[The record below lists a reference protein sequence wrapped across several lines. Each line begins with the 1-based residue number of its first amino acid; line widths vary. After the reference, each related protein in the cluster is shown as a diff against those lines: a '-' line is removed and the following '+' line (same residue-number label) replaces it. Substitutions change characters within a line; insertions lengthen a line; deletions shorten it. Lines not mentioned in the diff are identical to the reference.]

1 MLEYL
6 KIENLALL
14 DAASLEFGGGFTAL
28 TGETGAGKS
37 VLLGALALLAGSR
50 AGREIVK
57 RGRESCS
64 VEALLSFKDAS
75 AVDEFLES
83 CGLPKCEENS
93 LVLKRQIGLQKSS
106 KCFVNNAL
114 ANASILR
121 ELGEFWVDFHGTNE
135 PQKLFSAKNQLALLD
150 AYANLDSAKVG
161 YFELY
166 ERYCQ
171 NLKKLEELK
180 SAKQMSADEIQ
191 FVKSQIGAID
201 ALNISEESI
210 AELESSFK
218 LIENA
223 RALVEKSLAI
233 NSAISGEGG
242 VLDSLTS
249 AVRMASEIAEAS
261 DGARELMSRLKN
273 LSIELDDVASEYSSL
288 ADTCSFSEREA
299 AEIREKM
306 DLWLS
311 LQRKYGRGV
320 EAVLEARGNMLE
332 RLELQGDVKSAIAS
346 AEREIADLQG
356 RMEPLKAEIFEL
368 RKRAAISLEKK
379 VISLLK
385 KLGFKKPAFKI
396 EISLEE
402 GFDKYCASACE
413 FMFSANPG
421 QPELPLAKVASSGEL
436 ARVMLSLKAIL
447 AEVDSTE
454 LLVFDEVDANVGGEI
469 GAELGRVLSSLSKEH
484 QVLCVTHLPQVAA
497 MANSHFLVKK
507 IQTNTDTS
515 VEISELDAK
524 GDSRVSELARMLGDR
539 NSASA
544 IAHAKELLKKS

>member
-14 DAASLEFGGGFTAL
+14 DSASLEFGRGFTAV

-57 RGRESCS
+57 RGRDACS
-64 VEALLSFKDAS
+64 VEALLSFEDSSK
-75 AVDEFLES
+75 VDEFLES

-93 LVLKRQIGLQKSS
+93 LLLKRQIGVQKTS

-114 ANASILR
+114 ASASILR
-121 ELGEFWVDFHGTNE
+121 QLGELWVDFHGTNE
-135 PQKLFSAKNQLALLD
+135 PQKLFSAKNQLAMLD
-150 AYANLDSAKVG
+150 AYAKLDSVKAK

-166 ERYCQ
+166 GAYCQ
-171 NLKKLEELK
+171 NLKRLEELK
-180 SAKQMSADEIQ
+180 SAKQMSPDEIQ
-191 FVKSQIGAID
+191 FVKTQVGAID
-201 ALNISEESI
+201 ALNPTEESV

-223 RALVEKSLAI
+223 RSLVEKSLAI

-242 VLDSLTS
+242 LQDTLTS
-249 AVRMASEIAEAS
+249 IVRTASEIAGAS
-261 DGARELMSRLKN
+261 ELSGDLMSRLKN
-273 LSIELDDVASEYSSL
+273 LSIELDDISAEYSSL
-288 ADTCSFSEREA
+288 ADTCSFSESEA

-306 DLWLS
+306 DLWLT

-320 EAVLEARGNMLE
+320 EAVLEAKKDMLG
-332 RLELQGDVKSAIAS
+332 RLELQGDVKSAIAL
-346 AEREIADLQG
+346 AEREIGSLELKMA
-356 RMEPLKAEIFEL
+356 PLKSEIFEL
-368 RKRAAISLEKK
+368 RKRAAMALEKK
-379 VISLLK
+379 VVSLLK
-385 KLGFKKPAFKI
+385 KLGFKKPMFKV
-396 EISLEE
+396 EITMCE
-402 GFDKYCASACE
+402 GFDAYCASSCE

-469 GAELGRVLSSLSKEH
+469 GRELGRELSSLANAH

-507 IQTNTDTS
+507 TQTNTDTS
-515 VEISELDAK
+515 VEIAELEPD
-524 GDSRVSELARMLGDR
+524 GDLRVSELARMLGDR

-544 IAHAKELLKKS
+544 IAHARELLKKS